1 MPPSWFEAKRKAPSS
16 DFTSNGHSTK
26 SGSAATETP
35 SQPFYKLFESVNGG
49 GANDFAISNVVKK
62 PRLSGEPAY
71 TSPVSSFGSQS
82 KLKRPSSSASPRLA
96 SLSEKFSFK
105 PSTATPSST
114 VFSRYNSML
123 GSATTSPP
131 KPTNR
136 ISHTTSGATAG
147 LDPREEIIAKRLQ
160 SVFRTVPSKMINYAV
175 KKMGTFDSAADWL
188 ENQDLILSKNS
199 RNSSASSS
207 SRSSPSIAA
216 AASRAK
222 GKVDD
227 LASDSDLEELDLEE
241 EEEDDLISE
250 AAKSGYLEAK
260 REVSKPTM
268 SIRQKF
274 SHRSAHVSSQTEEV
288 EEVAVV
294 PKRRLVRAQP
304 TEDEIVI
311 TDESGDEEKYDDVE
325 EIEFESRVLEFM
337 NTASV
342 EDIADMAACE
352 LSMAEA
358 MVAARPFDSLDE
370 ARAVALE
377 SEGKSNRKKTIGEK
391 IIDAAYTVCFFA
403 AVVEALLII

>member
-1 MPPSWFEAKRKAPSS
+1 MPSS
-16 DFTSNGHSTK
+16 AFTSNDHNTK
-26 SGSAATETP
+26 SGSAATGNP
-35 SQPFYKLFESVNGG
+35 NQPFYKLFESVNGG
-49 GANDFAISNVVKK
+49 GTSDFAHSNGVKK

-105 PSTATPSST
+105 PSIATPSST

-123 GSATTSPP
+123 GATTTSPS

-222 GKVDD
+222 GKIEE
-227 LASDSDLEELDLEE
+227 LASDSDLDDLDLEEE

-274 SHRSAHVSSQTEEV
+274 SHRSAHVSSQTEEEV

-311 TDESGDEEKYDDVE
+311 TDESGNEENFDDVE

-337 NTASV
+337 NTASA

-352 LSMAEA
+352 LSMAET
-358 MVAARPFDSLDE
+358 MVASRPFDSLDE
-370 ARAVALE
+370 ARAVASE

-391 IIDAAYTVCFFA
+391 IIDAASTVSFFLR
-403 AVVEALLII
+403 LLLQFY